1 MATKY
6 PRTGFNPMS
15 QKPLAARHAD
25 RHSAG
30 LAVRFVATFRQ
41 SLMPILFRTTRC
53 HSPSWRSAFAES
65 AVACTTFVK

>member
-41 SLMPILFRTTRC
+41 SLIANPVPDDAMSQPEL
-53 HSPSWRSAFAES
+53 AFS
-65 AVACTTFVK
+65 FC